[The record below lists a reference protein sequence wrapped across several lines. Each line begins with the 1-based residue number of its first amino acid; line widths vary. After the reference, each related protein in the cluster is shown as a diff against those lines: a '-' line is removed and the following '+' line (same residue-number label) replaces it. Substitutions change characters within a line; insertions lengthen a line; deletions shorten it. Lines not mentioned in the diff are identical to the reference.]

1 MAGPAYQFDRKATHG
16 RNPTAWPEYYDNV
29 PLFYEWTRDY
39 IKEFRL
45 DASRTEVAEIND
57 VLASFDLQN
66 PMDVEFGPDGSLYV
80 LNYGN
85 GFFGQN
91 QPGAELVRIDY
102 LGATRGQ
109 TGNFAPTVSIEADTT
124 NGLAPLTVSF
134 TSDVSDRENQRLRYE
149 WDFNADGKVDS
160 RAPNPTYTF
169 TENGVFNATLKVTD
183 QGGRSGTDYVTII
196 VGNTPPVVEFVTPQ
210 DGDTFAFGDA
220 VPFEVSVTDD
230 QPVDCS
236 RVQVTYILGHDTHGH
251 PLTTAFGCT
260 GTIQTTS
267 GGHDP
272 GAEPQRRLR
281 RRVHRRPR
289 RRPAAALGQ
298 RRGGARADRLAMLCG
313 GAAAA
318 APPRRARGRHV
329 RSARSA
335 GWSGGC
341 CGPTAAPGP
350 RSTDVSSHRSPV
362 CHGADIPH
370 QAANTPAWADR
381 RPRGPTLHLPWQ
393 WPQRR
398 ES

>member
-1 MAGPAYQFDRKATHG
+1 M
-16 RNPTAWPEYYDNV
+16 
-29 PLFYEWTRDY
+29 
-39 IKEFRL
+39 
-45 DASRTEVAEIND
+45 AEIND

-66 PMDVEFGPDGSLYV
+66 PMDIEFGPDGSLYV

-102 LGATRGQ
+102 LGATRGGR

-124 NGLAPLTVSF
+124 NGLAPLTVNF
-134 TSDVSDRENQRLRYE
+134 TSDVSDPENQKLRYE

-160 RAPNPTYTF
+160 RASNPTYTF

-196 VGNTPPVVEFVTPQ
+196 VGNTPPVVEFLTPQ
-210 DGDTFAFGDA
+210 DGDAFAFGDA

-260 GTIQTTS
+260 GTIQTSS

-272 GAEPQRRLR
+272 GANLSGVFVAEYTDDPGDGL
-281 RRVHRRPR
+281 
-289 RRPAAALGQ
+289 
-298 RRGGARADRLAMLCG
+298 
-313 GAAAA
+313 
-318 APPRRARGRHV
+318 PPLTGSDEV
-329 RSARSA
+329 VLV
-335 GWSGGC
+335 
-341 CGPTAAPGP
+341 PTG
-350 RSTDVSSHRSPV
+350 
-362 CHGADIPH
+362 
-370 QAANTPAWADR
+370 
-381 RPRGPTLHLPWQ
+381 
-393 WPQRR
+393 
-398 ES
+398 